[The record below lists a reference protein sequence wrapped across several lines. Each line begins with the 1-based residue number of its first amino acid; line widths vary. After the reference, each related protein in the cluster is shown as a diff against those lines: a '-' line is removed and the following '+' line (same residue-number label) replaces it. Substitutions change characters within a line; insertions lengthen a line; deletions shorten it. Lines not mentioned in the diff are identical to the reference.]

1 MSFCKHFKGDR
12 PCKFYW
18 VDKSCDCKDCKNFEH
33 VSKRILL
40 IKLGAIGDVVRITP
54 LAKAL
59 KEKYPNAQLTWL
71 VDKVS
76 KELII
81 ANPYID
87 RVLEYNFET
96 YMQLVA
102 EQFDILINLEK
113 DPKTCALAMHCQAKE
128 KIGYALSPKGYLV
141 PFNKET
147 QEHFEMCMDNYGKK
161 TQNRKSYQELMFDI
175 VGIPFNNNDYEL
187 YFPDGEDEY
196 LKNFKTKH
204 GIKDNEVIIGMNTG
218 CGPVYPHKK
227 WTDDGYKEIIRRLR
241 KKYNAKFIFFGTK
254 SELELNKKII
264 NDLAKEYDDASLFL
278 FDMTAK
284 TTLTEFGWLLKSCN
298 ITITG
303 DTSGLHISLAMKTPT
318 IAVFGPTP
326 WQEIHMYDRG
336 VALYAKDL
344 DCMNC
349 YDQFKC
355 TVKPNCMER
364 ISITEMMD
372 AIEKY
377 IRI

>member
-1 MSFCKHFKGDR
+1 MNYCKHFKGDR

-18 VDKSCDCKDCKNFEH
+18 VDRSCDCNNCKNYEKIEH
-33 VSKRILL
+33 RILL

-54 LAKAL
+54 VAKAL
-59 KEKYPNAQLTWL
+59 KEKYPNCHLTWL

-76 KELII
+76 KELLV

-87 RVLEYNFET
+87 RLLVYDFET

-102 EQFDILINLEK
+102 EKFDLMINLEK
-113 DPKTCALAMHCQAKE
+113 DPKTCALGMHCQAKK
-128 KIGYALSPKGYLV
+128 KIGYALSPNGYII
-141 PFNKET
+141 PFNKEV

-161 TQNRKSYQELMFDI
+161 TVNRKSYQQLMFEICGLDY
-175 VGIPFNNNDYEL
+175 NKNDYEL
-187 YFPDGEDEY
+187 YLPEGEREFMQEFKDKNNILDG
-196 LKNFKTKH
+196 
-204 GIKDNEVIIGMNTG
+204 EVIIGMNTG

-227 WTDDGYKEIIRRLR
+227 WTDEGYEEIIRRLR
-241 KKYNAKFIFFGTK
+241 SKHNAKFIFFGTK
-254 SELELNKKII
+254 SEIEINKKII
-264 NDLAKEYDDASLFL
+264 NDLSQEYPDANTFL
-278 FDMTAK
+278 FDMTNK
-284 TTLTEFGWLLKSCN
+284 TTLTEFAWLLKNCN
-298 ITITG
+298 IVITG
-303 DTSGLHISLAMKTPT
+303 DTSGLHIALAMKTPT

-326 WQEIHMYDRG
+326 WQEIEMFGRG
-336 VALYAKDL
+336 TRLYAKDL

-349 YDQFKC
+349 YDQFEC

-364 ISITEMMD
+364 ISIDEMVA